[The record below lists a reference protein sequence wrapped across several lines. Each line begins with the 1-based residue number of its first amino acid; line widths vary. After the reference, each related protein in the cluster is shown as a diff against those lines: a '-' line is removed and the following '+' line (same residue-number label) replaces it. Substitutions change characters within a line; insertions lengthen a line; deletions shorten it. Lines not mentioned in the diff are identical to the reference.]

1 MLQITS
7 VKNVALENVQFPA
20 NSVILIKY
28 SERETNNGIDT
39 TIKFVAVDGVKD
51 TKQITS
57 VKVLLS
63 ALIAEYK
70 TIQEFNNAFAV
81 VKDGNGKVITDKS
94 GIQAKRIISPFLS
107 GNTIYK
113 TDSNGKL
120 SGALECEKGVKLR
133 DTALNIKNNQAVT
146 TATGA
151 NLKAAIHNQANAIVK
166 QSTYLTTIDEMKAAI
181 LAELEEEKEKKATK
195 KAEKEV
201 KEQTEKAA

>member
-1 MLQITS
+1 MLQVTS
-7 VKNVALENVQFPA
+7 VKNVSLENVQFPA
-20 NSVILIKY
+20 NSVVLLKY
-28 SERETNNGIDT
+28 TERENANGTIDT

-70 TIQEFNNAFAV
+70 TIQEFNKEFATI
-81 VKDGNGKVITDKS
+81 KDENGQVITDKS

-113 TDSNGKL
+113 TDSNGTL

-133 DTALNIKNNQAVT
+133 DTALNIRNNQAVT

-166 QSTYLTTIDEMKAAI
+166 QSNYLTTIDEMKNAI
-181 LAELEEEKEKKATK
+181 LAELAEEKAKKQK
-195 KAEKEV
+195 KQAEE
-201 KEQTEKAA
+201 TSEKAA

>member
-1 MLQITS
+1 MLQVTS
-7 VKNVALENVQFPA
+7 VKNVSLENVQFPA
-20 NSVILIKY
+20 NSVVLLKY
-28 SERETNNGIDT
+28 TERENANGTIDT

-70 TIQEFNNAFAV
+70 TIQEFNKEFATI
-81 VKDGNGKVITDKS
+81 KDTDGKVITDKS

-113 TDSNGKL
+113 TDSNGTL

-133 DTALNIKNNQAVT
+133 DTALNIRNNQAVT

-166 QSTYLTTIDEMKAAI
+166 QSKYLTTIDEMKNAI
-181 LAELEEEKEKKATK
+181 LAELAEEKAKKQK
-195 KAEKEV
+195 KQAEE
-201 KEQTEKAA
+201 TSEKAA

>member
-1 MLQITS
+1 MLQVTS
-7 VKNVALENVQFPA
+7 VKNVSLENVQFPA
-20 NSVILIKY
+20 NSVVLLKY
-28 SERETNNGIDT
+28 TERENANGTIDT

-70 TIQEFNNAFAV
+70 TIQEFNREFATI
-81 VKDGNGKVITDKS
+81 KDTDGKVITDKS

-113 TDSNGKL
+113 TDSNGTL
-120 SGALECEKGVKLR
+120 SGALECEQGVKLR
-133 DTALNIKNNQAVT
+133 DTALNIRNNQAVT

-166 QSTYLTTIDEMKAAI
+166 QSKYLTTIDEMKNAI
-181 LAELEEEKEKKATK
+181 LAELAEEKAKKQK
-195 KAEKEV
+195 KQAEE
-201 KEQTEKAA
+201 TSDKAA

>member
-1 MLQITS
+1 MLQVTS
-7 VKNVALENVQFPA
+7 VKNVSLENVQFPK
-20 NSVILIKY
+20 NSVVLLKY
-28 SERETNNGIDT
+28 TERENVNGTIDT
-39 TIKFVAVDGVKD
+39 TIKYVAIDGVKD

-70 TIQEFNNAFAV
+70 TIQEFNREFATI
-81 VKDGNGKVITDKS
+81 KDENGKVITDKS

-113 TDSNGKL
+113 TDSNGTL

-133 DTALNIKNNQAVT
+133 DTALNIRNNQAVT

-166 QSTYLTTIDEMKAAI
+166 QSNYLTTIDEMKNAI
-181 LAELEEEKEKKATK
+181 LAELAEEKAKKQK
-195 KAEKEV
+195 KQAEE
-201 KEQTEKAA
+201 TSEKAA

>member
-1 MLQITS
+1 MLQVTS
-7 VKNVALENVQFPA
+7 VKNVSLENVQFPA
-20 NSVILIKY
+20 NSVVLLKY
-28 SERETNNGIDT
+28 TERENANGTIDT

-70 TIQEFNNAFAV
+70 TIQEFNKEFATI
-81 VKDGNGKVITDKS
+81 KDTDGKVITDKS

-113 TDSNGKL
+113 TDSNGTL

-133 DTALNIKNNQAVT
+133 DTALNIRNNQAVT

-166 QSTYLTTIDEMKAAI
+166 QSKYLTTIDEMKNAI
-181 LAELEEEKEKKATK
+181 LAELAEEKAKKQK
-195 KAEKEV
+195 KQAEE
-201 KEQTEKAA
+201 TSDKAA